1 MLSKTLTSHLNV
13 IDSVTYDQPIGR
25 RLIKKAAK
33 VNSGYLIKK
42 VEEAQKA
49 AGPDT
54 IVALCFAVFPFEVF
68 GENDNGDS
76 VFEKPFKPF
85 VSETQTLPA
94 ATPTYMEKGSVYMF
108 HKSDD
113 PSKSIGDIHYA
124 EYNEDQHR
132 VELILSVKKKA
143 APSIY
148 RKLKNKKPILVSMG
162 CGVEYDV
169 CSICGNRARNTAEHC
184 DHVKYKLLDF
194 IEGVPV
200 HMINAG
206 MVYFDISYVVVNGDI
221 NARVT
226 YVAGEAK

>member
-1 MLSKTLTSHLNV
+1 MLSKILSSQLNV
-13 IDSVTYDQPIGR
+13 VDSVTHTSEISR
-25 RLIKKAAK
+25 KLIKNASKTTSESLINEVKKAQES
-33 VNSGYLIKK
+33 VGEN
-42 VEEAQKA
+42 
-49 AGPDT
+49 T

-76 VFEKPFKPF
+76 VFEKEFKPF
-85 VSETQTLPA
+85 VSGLQTLPA

-124 EYNEDQHR
+124 NYNEEQHR
-132 VELILSVKKKA
+132 VELVISVKKKK
-143 APSIY
+143 APEIY
-148 RKLKNKKPILVSMG
+148 RKLKRKKPILVSMG

-169 CSICGNRARNTAEHC
+169 CSICGNRASTADQHC
-184 DHVKYKLLDF
+184 DHVKYHLLDF
-194 IEGVPV
+194 VDGIPV

-226 YVAGEAK
+226 YVAD

>member
-1 MLSKTLTSHLNV
+1 MLEKTLTSHLNV
-13 IDSVTYDQPIGR
+13 VDSVTCDSVIGR
-25 RLIKKAAK
+25 NFVKKAEK
-33 VNSGYLIKK
+33 TSSSHLIKK
-42 VEEAQKA
+42 VEEAQKK
-49 AGPDT
+49 AGEGA

-113 PSKSIGDIHYA
+113 PSKSIGDIYYA
-124 EYNEDQHR
+124 NYNEDQHR

-148 RKLKNKKPILVSMG
+148 RKLKQKKPILVSMG

-169 CSICGNRARNTAEHC
+169 CSICGNRARNTGEHC

-194 IEGVPV
+194 VEGVPV

-226 YVAGEAK
+226 YVAGKVK

>member
-1 MLSKTLTSHLNV
+1 MLEKTLTSNLTV
-13 IDSVTYDQPIGR
+13 IDSVTCNGKIGCG
-25 RLIKKAAK
+25 LIKKAAK
-33 VNSGYLIKK
+33 TTAEYLIKE
-42 VEEAQKA
+42 VEKAQKA
-49 AGPDT
+49 AGEGAIT
-54 IVALCFAVFPFEVF
+54 ALCFAVFPFEVF

-113 PSKSIGDIHYA
+113 PSKSIGDIYYA
-124 EYNEDQHR
+124 NYNEEQHR
-132 VELILSVKKKA
+132 VELVLSVKKKA
-143 APSIY
+143 APTIY
-148 RKLKNKKPILVSMG
+148 RKLKQKKGILVSMG

-169 CSICGNRARNTAEHC
+169 CSICGNRARTTSEHC
-184 DHVKYKLLDF
+184 DHVKYQLLDF
-194 IEGVPV
+194 VEGVPV

-221 NARVT
+221 NAMVT
-226 YVAGEAK
+226 YVSQ